1 MTSPEA
7 GKPHALIVGASS
19 GVGYALAERLS
30 ASYRVTALAR
40 RIERLQPLEAVGVRA
55 LRCDVSEPDQIA
67 STLDEAVAAGGKIT
81 CLVYCA
87 GLQSIKPMRMLR
99 DADIRNVIDVNL
111 TGALTFGRL
120 MASQRVSEPESVFC
134 AVSSIAAHRPEPAIV
149 PYAVAKAGLEA
160 LIKGMARELA
170 PRRAVGVAPGW
181 LDTDM
186 TRGFEKVY
194 NTAFKE
200 NLARVSPR
208 GIVTVEAVVDLVEF
222 LVSPRAGFITGQ
234 IVTIDGGAS
243 L

>member
-1 MTSPEA
+1 MTDAAP
-7 GKPHALIVGASS
+7 GKHVLIVGASS
-19 GVGYALAERLS
+19 GIGHALAQRLS
-30 ASYRVTALAR
+30 ASWRVTALAR
-40 RIERLQPLEAVGVRA
+40 RIELLQPLEASGVSA
-55 LRCDVSEPDQIA
+55 LRCDVSDPAQIA
-67 STLDEAVAAGGKIT
+67 AAVDAAVAAGGRIA

-99 DADIRNVIDVNL
+99 DAEIREVLDVNL
-111 TGALTFGRL
+111 TGAMHFGRL
-120 MASQRVSEPESVFC
+120 LASQRVAEPDAVFC
-134 AVSSIAAHRPEPAIV
+134 AVSSIAAHRPEPAII

-160 LIKGMARELA
+160 LVKGMARELA

-181 LDTDM
+181 LDTGM
-186 TRGFEKVY
+186 TRGFGKIYTE
-194 NTAFKE
+194 AFKE
-200 NLARVSPR
+200 KLAQASPR